1 MRLIGDWFQRHF
13 SDPQVV
19 GLAIVLL
26 VGFATVVV
34 MGRMLAPVIASVV
47 IAYLLD
53 GLVVWL
59 ERWHCPRLLAVIL
72 VTLVFMAVLVFLMFG
87 VMPLLLQQLTQLFQ
101 QLPSMIAKGQ
111 ELLLSLPEK
120 YPHIVEER
128 QIRELIG
135 VIRMELAVLGQRVL
149 TLSLASVVS
158 LITLGVYLILM
169 PLLVFFFLKD
179 KQRLLDW
186 LSGYLP
192 RKRELA
198 VQVWRDVHRQIGNY
212 VRGKFIEILIVW
224 LVTYVTF
231 LLLGLQFA
239 MLLSLLVGLSV
250 LVPYIGAIVVTF
262 PVALIAYFQ
271 WGLGSDLFWVMGAY
285 ALIQA
290 LDGNVL
296 VPVLFSEVVDL
307 HPVAIIVAILVFGG
321 LWGFWGVFFAIPL
334 ANLVQAV
341 LAAWPARP
349 PTEAL
354 HGVEEGEQGVKA
366 DA

>member
-1 MRLIGDWFQRHF
+1 MRLIGDWFHRQF

-19 GLAIVLL
+19 GLAVVLL
-26 VGFATVVV
+26 AGFATVMV

-53 GLVVWL
+53 GVVAWL
-59 ERWHCPRLLAVIL
+59 ERWHWPRLLAVIL
-72 VTLVFMAVLVFLMFG
+72 VTLVFMAVLLFSLFG

-101 QLPSMIAKGQ
+101 QVPSMIARGQ
-111 ELLLSLPEK
+111 ELLLSLPEQ

-128 QIRELIG
+128 QIHELIG

-158 LITLGVYLILM
+158 LITLGVYLILV

-179 KQRLLDW
+179 KRRLLDW

-198 VQVWRDVHRQIGNY
+198 VRVWRDVHRQIGNY

-224 LVTYVTF
+224 SVAYVTF

-250 LVPYIGAIVVTF
+250 LVPFIGAITVTF
-262 PVALIAYFQ
+262 PIALIGYFQ
-271 WGLGSDLFWVMGAY
+271 WGLGSELYWVMGAY

-290 LDGNVL
+290 LDANVL
-296 VPVLFSEVVDL
+296 VPVLFSEVVNL

-341 LAAWPARP
+341 LAAWPAGP
-349 PTEAL
+349 SA
-354 HGVEEGEQGVKA
+354 
-366 DA
+366 